1 MKYYMLSEG
10 FWVFLVGTSAGIIGV
25 ILKLCYDSKCSDI
38 ECCCIKIKRD
48 ISSEVDDEKFKIEH
62 NILPTKIEL
71 PVYRKEKFEDAV

>member
-1 MKYYMLSEG
+1 MVLSEG

-48 ISSEVDDEKFKIEH
+48 INKEVEEDKFKIKH
-62 NILPTKIEL
+62 NIQPTEL
-71 PVYRKEKFEDAV
+71 KQVKYDDAI

>member
-1 MKYYMLSEG
+1 MLSEG

-48 ISSEVDDEKFKIEH
+48 IGRELEEDKYKIQH
-62 NILPTKIEL
+62 NIPPTKLEL
-71 PVYRKEKFEDAV
+71 PVYKKEKYVDAS